1 MTQNQYLWKN
11 FLLGDKS
18 ALSEIFL
25 TFHDDLYRFG
35 LKLSGDQNMVQ
46 DCIQDL
52 FLKLWKNRG
61 NLKPVESIK
70 PYLFRSL
77 RNHITDSINLQKPKI
92 SMDQRFENP
101 SEFTYSHEDFLI
113 AQQVS
118 EETRLKVIEALNKLT
133 MRQRETIYLRYF
145 EDFDFETIAIIMD
158 MNIQSVRNLLY
169 RGMKV
174 LRDLLLAE
182 TFFIMLAKSLP

>member
-1 MTQNQYLWKN
+1 M
-11 FLLGDKS
+11 
-18 ALSEIFL
+18 SEIFL